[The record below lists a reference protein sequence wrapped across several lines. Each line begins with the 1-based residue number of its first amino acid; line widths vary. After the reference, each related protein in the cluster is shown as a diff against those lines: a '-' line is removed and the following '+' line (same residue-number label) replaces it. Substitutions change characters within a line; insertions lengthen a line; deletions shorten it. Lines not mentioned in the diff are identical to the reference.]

1 MYGRYHGIMY
11 FVGNNPNWDEI
22 KKWLIFLE
30 SESIK
35 REKYLK
41 VYFVYGNENGYSR
54 EERKKEL
61 ERIGQ
66 DLGLENT
73 ALTFV
78 PSMNDSASEVV
89 LNKINPS
96 VENTFV
102 IYRHRNIIAKQ
113 INLKP
118 SQENFRLVSK
128 LLDQTVSRYFSLP
141 EPRHD

>member
-1 MYGRYHGIMY
+1 MY